1 MTARSTRNKM
11 RHQVEKVMNDLERAQ
26 GHFKMLSDLSAGE
39 SIYVD
44 SHLPLLVA
52 LFDDLTGMMKKFRE
66 GL

>member
-26 GHFKMLSDLSAGE
+26 GHFKMLSDLSGGE

-44 SHLPLLVA
+44 SHVPILVTM
-52 LFDDLTGMMKKFRE
+52 FNNLTELMKRFRE